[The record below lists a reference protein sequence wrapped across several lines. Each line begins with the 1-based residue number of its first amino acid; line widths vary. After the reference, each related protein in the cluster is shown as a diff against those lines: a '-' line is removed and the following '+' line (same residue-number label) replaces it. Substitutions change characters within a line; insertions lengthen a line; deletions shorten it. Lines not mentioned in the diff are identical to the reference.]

1 MRPWLSVGQ
10 AFQPADSSATG
21 VEKLS
26 VKALVMTGFGL
37 NCDIETAY
45 ALEVAGAKA
54 ERVHLNALI
63 SGERKLAEYR
73 IFVIG
78 GGFSWGDDHGAGVIM
93 AMRLKHRLRDEIS
106 GFVEGGGIV
115 IGICNG
121 FQVLVNLGLLPGFK
135 IGEMKREV
143 ALIANDCGNFRDQ
156 WVHLSANPRSHC
168 VLTRGIHDMEL
179 PIRHGEGKF
188 FAEPDVLER
197 IENGAQ
203 VIFRYARPDGSL
215 AEGEFPFNPNGS
227 VMDIA
232 GICDVTGR
240 VAGLMPHPEAFN
252 HFTNHP
258 EWTWLREKYRR
269 EGKPIP
275 EEGEGIRIFRN
286 AVQYFS

>member
-1 MRPWLSVGQ
+1 MG
-10 AFQPADSSATG
+10 A
-21 VEKLS
+21 

-37 NCDIETAY
+37 NCDLETAY
-45 ALEVAGAKA
+45 ALEVAGASV
-54 ERVHLNALI
+54 ERVHLNTLI
-63 SGERKLAEYR
+63 SREKKLGDYR

-93 AMRLKHRLRDEIS
+93 AMRLKHRLEDEIA
-106 GFVEGGGIV
+106 GFVERGGIV
-115 IGICNG
+115 VGICNG

-135 IGEMKREV
+135 VGEMKREV

-156 WVHLSANPRSHC
+156 WVYLSANTASHC
-168 VLTRGIHDMEL
+168 VLTRGIENLEL
-179 PIRHGEGKF
+179 PVRHGEGKF
-188 FAEPDVLER
+188 FAEPAVLDR
-197 IENGAQ
+197 LAGGGQ
-203 VIFRYARPDGSL
+203 VIFRYARPDGRS

-227 VMDIA
+227 VEDIA

-258 EWTWLREKYRR
+258 EWTWLKEKYRR
-269 EGKPIP
+269 EGRPVP

-286 AVQYFS
+286 AVGYFS